1 MEYAIMG
8 LIVLVLVVVLKQPRS
23 IEVHFHNTEEKPEKG
38 ELSEEEKQLL
48 KMLSWNGDPD
58 ED

>member
-23 IEVHFHNTEEKPEKG
+23 IEVHFHNPEEKPEKG
-38 ELSEEEKQLL
+38 ELSEEGKAAFEDALL
-48 KMLSWNGDPD
+48 ERRPG
-58 ED
+58 

>member
-23 IEVHFHNTEEKPEKG
+23 IEVHFHNP
-38 ELSEEEKQLL
+38 
-48 KMLSWNGDPD
+48 
-58 ED
+58 